1 MIRVFDAFSGIGGFR
16 SAFERVGGFKTV
28 GWCEIDRFAQKSY
41 RALFDT
47 GDEQFYENIRDIDTD
62 GLADF
67 DLLVGGFP
75 CQPFSVAGKRKGI
88 ADERGD
94 LFFELARILEAKRPR
109 YFIFENVPGLL
120 GIEKG
125 QTFKVI
131 LETLV
136 DLGYCVEWLVHDS
149 AGFGV
154 PQSRKRVYLAGCLG
168 VDCTGKI
175 LAFGNCDEENSR
187 KVKQLIGGCQ
197 GQRVYAP
204 DGLAVTQCS
213 GSGGMGGKTGLYL
226 IDMNYPPTLT
236 DKARCITARQ
246 DSGVSKHKGEHSA
259 VFCDLNENPQITK
272 NARCLHTRYD
282 LGVISGKHKGERSGV
297 LVEDGPR
304 AILNPF
310 KEEVYQNGRRVKE
323 PNEPMFTLTVV
334 DRHGIVHQGRI
345 RRLMPIECWRLQ
357 GFTTEQFRKVEAAGL
372 SDAQLYKQAGNAITV
387 NVVEAIAWNLLK
399 FDEEVKNAQSCNKHR
414 HL

>member
-47 GDEQFYENIRDIDTD
+47 GGEQFYENIRDIDTA

-75 CQPFSVAGKRKGI
+75 CQPFSVAGKRLGT

-94 LFFELARILEAKRPR
+94 LFFELARILEARRPR

-125 QTFKVI
+125 QTFKII
-131 LETLV
+131 LETLSE
-136 DLGYCVEWLVHDS
+136 LGYCVEWLVHDS

-168 VDCTGKI
+168 VDCSGKI
-175 LAFGNCDEENSR
+175 LAFGNSDEENSR
-187 KVKQLIGGCQ
+187 KVKQLIGGSQ
-197 GQRVYAP
+197 GQRVYAH

-236 DKARCITARQ
+236 EKARCITARQ
-246 DSGVSKHKGEHSA
+246 DSGVSKHKGEH
-259 VFCDLNENPQITK
+259 
-272 NARCLHTRYD
+272 
-282 LGVISGKHKGERSGV
+282 SGV

-372 SDAQLYKQAGNAITV
+372 SDAQLYKQAGNAVTV
-387 NVVEAIAWNLLK
+387 NVVEALARNLLK
-399 FDEEVKNAQSCNKHR
+399 FDKDMNESKDIR
-414 HL
+414 M

>member
-47 GDEQFYENIRDIDTD
+47 GGEQFYENIRDIDTA

-75 CQPFSVAGKRKGI
+75 CQPFSVAGKRLGT

-131 LETLV
+131 LETLSE
-136 DLGYCVEWLVHDS
+136 LGYCVEWLVHDS

-168 VDCTGKI
+168 VDCSGKI

-187 KVKQLIGGCQ
+187 KVKQLIGGSQ

-204 DGLAVTQCS
+204 DGFAVTQCS

-236 DKARCITARQ
+236 EKARCITARQ
-246 DSGVSKHKGEHSA
+246 DSGVSKHKGEHS
-259 VFCDLNENPQITK
+259 
-272 NARCLHTRYD
+272 
-282 LGVISGKHKGERSGV
+282 GV

-304 AILNPF
+304 AIINPF

-372 SDAQLYKQAGNAITV
+372 SDAQLYKQAGNAVTV
-387 NVVEAIAWNLLK
+387 NVVEALARNLLK
-399 FDEEVKNAQSCNKHR
+399 FDKSMDETEDMDMTM
-414 HL
+414 

>member
-47 GDEQFYENIRDIDTD
+47 GGEQFYENIRDIDTA

-75 CQPFSVAGKRKGI
+75 CQPFSVAGKRLGT

-131 LETLV
+131 LETLSK
-136 DLGYCVEWLVHDS
+136 LGYCVEWLVHDS

-168 VDCTGKI
+168 VDCSGKI

-187 KVKQLIGGCQ
+187 KVKQLIGGSQ

-204 DGLAVTQCS
+204 DGFAVTQCS

-236 DKARCITARQ
+236 EKARCITARQ
-246 DSGVSKHKGEHSA
+246 DSGVSKHKGEH
-259 VFCDLNENPQITK
+259 
-272 NARCLHTRYD
+272 
-282 LGVISGKHKGERSGV
+282 SGV

-372 SDAQLYKQAGNAITV
+372 SDAQLYKQAGNAVTV
-387 NVVEAIAWNLLK
+387 NVVEALARNLLK
-399 FDEEVKNAQSCNKHR
+399 FDESMDEMENVDMTM
-414 HL
+414 

>member
-47 GDEQFYENIRDIDTD
+47 GGEQFYENIRDIDTA

-75 CQPFSVAGKRKGI
+75 CQPFSVAGKRLGT

-131 LETLV
+131 LETLSE
-136 DLGYCVEWLVHDS
+136 LGYCVEWLVHDS

-168 VDCTGKI
+168 VDCSGKI

-187 KVKQLIGGCQ
+187 KVKQLIGGSQ

-236 DKARCITARQ
+236 EKARCITARQ
-246 DSGVSKHKGEHSA
+246 DSGVSKHKGEH
-259 VFCDLNENPQITK
+259 
-272 NARCLHTRYD
+272 
-282 LGVISGKHKGERSGV
+282 SGV

-372 SDAQLYKQAGNAITV
+372 SDAQLYKQAGNAVTV
-387 NVVEAIAWNLLK
+387 NVVEALARNLLK
-399 FDEEVKNAQSCNKHR
+399 FDKELRERGKYDSDIRQ
-414 HL
+414 

>member
-16 SAFERVGGFKTV
+16 SAFERVVGFKTV

-47 GDEQFYENIRDIDTD
+47 GGEQFYENIRDIDTA

-75 CQPFSVAGKRKGI
+75 CQPFSCAGKRLGSR
-88 ADERGD
+88 DERGT

-131 LETLV
+131 LETLSE
-136 DLGYCVEWLVHDS
+136 LGYCVEWLVHDS

-168 VDCTGKI
+168 VDCSGKI

-187 KVKQLIGGCQ
+187 KVKQLIGGSQ
-197 GQRVYAP
+197 GQRVYDP
-204 DGLAVTQCS
+204 DGFAVTQCS

-236 DKARCITARQ
+236 EKARCITARQ
-246 DSGVSKHKGEHSA
+246 DSGVSKHKGEH
-259 VFCDLNENPQITK
+259 
-272 NARCLHTRYD
+272 
-282 LGVISGKHKGERSGV
+282 SGV

-372 SDAQLYKQAGNAITV
+372 SDAQLYKQAGNAVTV
-387 NVVEAIAWNLLK
+387 NVVEALARNLLK
-399 FDEEVKNAQSCNKHR
+399 FDKDMNESKDMR
-414 HL
+414 M

>member
-16 SAFERVGGFKTV
+16 SAFEKVGCFKTV

-47 GDEQFYENIRDIDTD
+47 GGEQFYENIRDIDTA

-75 CQPFSVAGKRKGI
+75 CQPFSCAGKRLGTK
-88 ADERGD
+88 DERGT

-125 QTFKVI
+125 QTFKII
-131 LETLV
+131 LETLSK
-136 DLGYCVEWLVHDS
+136 LGYCVEWLVHDS

-168 VDCTGKI
+168 VDCSGKI

-187 KVKQLIGGCQ
+187 KVKQLIGGSQ

-204 DGLAVTQCS
+204 DGFAVTQCS

-236 DKARCITARQ
+236 EKARCITARQ
-246 DSGVSKHKGEHSA
+246 DSGVSKHKGEH
-259 VFCDLNENPQITK
+259 
-272 NARCLHTRYD
+272 
-282 LGVISGKHKGERSGV
+282 SGV

-372 SDAQLYKQAGNAITV
+372 SDAQLYKQAGNAVTV
-387 NVVEAIAWNLLK
+387 NVVEALARNLLK
-399 FDEEVKNAQSCNKHR
+399 FDKEVRKCR
-414 HL
+414 TM

>member
-47 GDEQFYENIRDIDTD
+47 GGEQFYENIRDIDTA

-75 CQPFSVAGKRKGI
+75 CQPFSVAGKRLGT

-131 LETLV
+131 LETLSK
-136 DLGYCVEWLVHDS
+136 LGYCVEWLVHDS

-168 VDCTGKI
+168 VDCSGKI

-187 KVKQLIGGCQ
+187 KVKQLIGGSQ

-204 DGLAVTQCS
+204 DGFAVTQCS

-236 DKARCITARQ
+236 EKARCITARQ
-246 DSGVSKHKGEHSA
+246 DSGVSKHKGEH
-259 VFCDLNENPQITK
+259 
-272 NARCLHTRYD
+272 
-282 LGVISGKHKGERSGV
+282 SGV

-372 SDAQLYKQAGNAITV
+372 SDAQLYKQAGNAVTV
-387 NVVEAIAWNLLK
+387 NVVEALARNLLK
-399 FDEEVKNAQSCNKHR
+399 FDEEMKKAKDIR
-414 HL
+414 M

>member
-47 GDEQFYENIRDIDTD
+47 GGEQFYENIRDIDTA

-75 CQPFSVAGKRKGI
+75 CQPFSVAGKRLGT

-125 QTFKVI
+125 QTFKII
-131 LETLV
+131 LETLSK
-136 DLGYCVEWLVHDS
+136 LGYCVEWLVHDS

-168 VDCTGKI
+168 VDCSGKI

-187 KVKQLIGGCQ
+187 KVKQLIGGSQ
-197 GQRVYAP
+197 GQRVYDS
-204 DGLAVTQCS
+204 DGFAVTQCS
-213 GSGGMGGKTGLYL
+213 GSGGMGGDSPRGGEMSRSDRGDGRVTQTGLYL

-236 DKARCITARQ
+236 EKARCITARQ
-246 DSGVSKHKGEHSA
+246 DSGVSKHKGEH
-259 VFCDLNENPQITK
+259 
-272 NARCLHTRYD
+272 
-282 LGVISGKHKGERSGV
+282 SGV

-372 SDAQLYKQAGNAITV
+372 SDAQLYKQAGNAVTV
-387 NVVEAIAWNLLK
+387 NVVEALARNLLK
-399 FDEEVKNAQSCNKHR
+399 FDKSMDETEDVDMTM
-414 HL
+414 

>member
-47 GDEQFYENIRDIDTD
+47 GGEQFYENIRDIDTA

-75 CQPFSVAGKRKGI
+75 CQPFSVAGKRLGT

-131 LETLV
+131 LETLSE
-136 DLGYCVEWLVHDS
+136 LGYCVEWLVHDS

-168 VDCTGKI
+168 VDCSGKI

-187 KVKQLIGGCQ
+187 KVKQLIGGSQ

-236 DKARCITARQ
+236 EKARCITARQ
-246 DSGVSKHKGEHSA
+246 DSGVSKHKGEH
-259 VFCDLNENPQITK
+259 
-272 NARCLHTRYD
+272 
-282 LGVISGKHKGERSGV
+282 SGV

-372 SDAQLYKQAGNAITV
+372 SDAQLYKQAGNAVTV
-387 NVVEAIAWNLLK
+387 NVVEALARNLLK
-399 FDEEVKNAQSCNKHR
+399 FDEDTNEMKDIKM
-414 HL
+414 